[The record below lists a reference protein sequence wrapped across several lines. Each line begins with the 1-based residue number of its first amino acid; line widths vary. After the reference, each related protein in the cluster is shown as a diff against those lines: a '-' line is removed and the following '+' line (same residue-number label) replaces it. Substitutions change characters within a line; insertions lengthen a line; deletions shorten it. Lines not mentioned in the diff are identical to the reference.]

1 MNATSLHPRVRL
13 VGEAFVGAVGV
24 ALLLWAWRADRHW
37 FELHSFRDFCAYDP
51 AQLARVTVWRGAAA
65 LAGVLTLVV
74 LRPRVGRW
82 AGRHSG
88 RELAGLFTRI
98 ALAVVLALGMCELV
112 LRRSPYHPPS
122 VLHREYEAVPQP
134 DPRYGWSPV
143 PSQVTELT
151 VGDAHPRFV
160 IDAGGYRVR
169 SLEDAVDPS
178 RPTILVAGE
187 SIASGFAIDYGETF
201 GAMVA
206 DALGVQ
212 VANVAVQAYA
222 TDMAYL
228 RLHDVLPRFEHPLA
242 TVTTVVPTAL
252 DRNSATERP
261 HVLFEPSG
269 AFHLEPRR
277 DGTWLGR
284 SQLVSLFDRVVGL
297 HTDEAL
303 QRARSAIVA
312 TKRDSDAR
320 GVPAI
325 FLLINWPNCLPDE
338 TGAPSIERTL
348 FDGLE
353 VVHVRATLPPE
364 TWNPVTWHPRGSGNR
379 IIADVVLEAL
389 RAAHVGPAR

>member
-1 MNATSLHPRVRL
+1 MNAPSLHPRVRL
-13 VGEAFVGAVGV
+13 ACEALV
-24 ALLLWAWRADRHW
+24 AAAGLTLLLWAWRADRHW

-51 AQLARVTVWRGAAA
+51 AQLGRVTAWRWAAV
-65 LAGVLTLVV
+65 LAGVLVLVV
-74 LRPRVGRW
+74 IRPWLGRW
-82 AGRHSG
+82 AGRRSA
-88 RELAGLFTRI
+88 RDLAGLCGRTG
-98 ALAVVLALGMCELV
+98 LAVVLALVMCELV

-122 VLHREYEAVPQP
+122 VLHREYEAIPQP

-151 VGDAHPRFV
+151 VGDTHPRFV

-169 SLEDAVDPS
+169 SLDDAVDPS
-178 RPTILVAGE
+178 RPTVLVAGE

-212 VANVAVQAYA
+212 VANVGVQAYA
-222 TDMAYL
+222 MDIAYL

-252 DRNSATERP
+252 DRNSDTERP

-269 AFHLEPRR
+269 GFHLEPRR

-284 SQLVSLFDRVVGL
+284 SQLVSVFDRVIGL
-297 HTDEAL
+297 HSDEAL
-303 QRARSAIVA
+303 QRARAAIVA
-312 TKRDSDAR
+312 TRRDSDAR

-325 FLLINWPNCLPDE
+325 FVLINWPNCLPDD
-338 TGAPSIERTL
+338 TGAPSIERTV
-348 FDGLE
+348 FGGLD
-353 VVHVRATLPPE
+353 VIHVGATLPPE
-364 TWNPVTWHPRGSGNR
+364 TWDPITWHPRGSGNR
-379 IIADVVLEAL
+379 IIADAVLEAL
-389 RAAHVGPAR
+389 RAAHVDRAR